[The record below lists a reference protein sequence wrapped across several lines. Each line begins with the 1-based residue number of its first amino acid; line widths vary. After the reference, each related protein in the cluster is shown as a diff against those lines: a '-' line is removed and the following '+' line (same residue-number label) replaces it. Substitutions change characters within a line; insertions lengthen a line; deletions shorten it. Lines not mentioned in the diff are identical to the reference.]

1 MVNETKYHNDLKKD
15 AGIIVLVLGL
25 LYFSETFVF
34 YTVMSTLWDTVP
46 EARTLFPVYLLFLLL
61 LLGIETIG
69 CIRVYNSIKEHMYD
83 FKYYE

>member
-25 LYFSETFVF
+25 LFFSETFVF
-34 YTVMSTLWDTVP
+34 YTVMSTLWDAVP
-46 EARTLFPVYLLFLLL
+46 EARTLFPIYILFLLL

-83 FKYYE
+83 FKYYD

>member
-25 LYFSETFVF
+25 LFFSETFVF
-34 YTVMSTLWDTVP
+34 YTVMSTLWDAVP
-46 EARTLFPVYLLFLLL
+46 EVRTLFPVYLLFLVL